1 MDARM
6 KGVEDG
12 RGGSETCCFLP
23 SHQQPSSATKLPEF
37 VRQDTCEDGEK
48 PVVSSAEDPA
58 DTCHNLS
65 TASTLPTELLANRTA
80 DLPTLAQTRRSFLDI
95 AERGARTTS
104 LPDSIRK

>member
-1 MDARM
+1 MRCRLSKDLYI
-6 KGVEDG
+6 EDP
-12 RGGSETCCFLP
+12 STLLP
-23 SHQQPSSATKLPEF
+23 NRLRQPSSATKLPEF